1 MSSILSSIQKF
12 TCHPITRRV
21 VYMIAALSAI
31 VCVVV
36 LLVSIP
42 NNDTDLKNKLKNLED
57 QSKQLE
63 QRQSSYDSLIYAQHE
78 LITNLNYRIQNIK
91 ERTTIIKEYYI
102 KEQEK
107 VDTFTRTQIDSFF
120 KARYKY

>member
-1 MSSILSSIQKF
+1 
-12 TCHPITRRV
+12 
-21 VYMIAALSAI
+21 MIAALSAI

>member
-1 MSSILSSIQKF
+1 M
-12 TCHPITRRV
+12 T
-21 VYMIAALSAI
+21 AALSAI

-57 QSKQLE
+57 QSKKLE
-63 QRQSSYDSLIYAQHE
+63 QQQLSYDSLIHAQQE
-78 LITNLNYRIQNIK
+78 LIAGLDYRIHNIK

-107 VDTFTRTQIDSFF
+107 VDTFTHNQIDSFF
-120 KARYKY
+120 KSRYKY